1 MYKHQGSYYL
11 MAAEGGTGVTHSVV
25 IAISCLAEPIG
36 EDRIDLSGRRLQ
48 MVALRHFEWFEQD
61 Y

>member
-1 MYKHQGSYYL
+1 

-25 IAISCLAEPIG
+25 IAISCLAEPTG